1 MLYVFLCCA
10 VFPAPEKCSA
20 LLPVTSTL
28 STFTWARLR
37 LALSFLLWTV
47 SFLYFQNK
55 NSVSHWLRKAFP
67 GCLISSIYSCI
78 SFASD
83 VESSHS
89 LLTFCALCVPQKYEQ
104 ELFKLALPCLSAVAG
119 ALPPDYME
127 SNYVNMMEKQ
137 SSMDSD
143 GNFNPQP
150 VDTSK

>member
-1 MLYVFLCCA
+1 MVQLHFECYAPFWSPQYKMDIKVHA
-10 VFPAPEKCSA
+10 VHA
-20 LLPVTSTL
+20 TS
-28 STFTWARLR
+28 
-37 LALSFLLWTV
+37 
-47 SFLYFQNK
+47 
-55 NSVSHWLRKAFP
+55 
-67 GCLISSIYSCI
+67 CSSIICFGQSVAFIFRKIQFRNKKAILWLLGFTYI
-78 SFASD
+78 SFSND
-83 VESSHS
+83 DDCF
-89 LLTFCALCVPQKYEQ
+89 LWLFILYPLCGLQKYEQ

>member
-1 MLYVFLCCA
+1 MDSQFSLFSEQK
-10 VFPAPEKCSA
+10 FSF
-20 LLPVTSTL
+20 TL
-28 STFTWARLR
+28 K
-37 LALSFLLWTV
+37 V
-47 SFLYFQNK
+47 
-55 NSVSHWLRKAFP
+55 RKAILWLLRFMY
-67 GCLISSIYSCI
+67 CCI
-78 SFASD
+78 SFIDD
-83 VESSHS
+83 VESSRS
-89 LLTFCALCVPQKYEQ
+89 LLTFCSLCVPQKYEQ

>member
-1 MLYVFLCCA
+1 MDIKIH
-10 VFPAPEKCSA
+10 EWIQR
-20 LLPVTSTL
+20 STKQGPNL
-28 STFTWARLR
+28 S
-37 LALSFLLWTV
+37 
-47 SFLYFQNK
+47 Y
-55 NSVSHWLRKAFP
+55 
-67 GCLISSIYSCI
+67 SSIICFGQSVAFIFRKKKSQFHTKKTILWLLGFIYF
-78 SFASD
+78 SFSND
-83 VESSHS
+83 DDCF
-89 LLTFCALCVPQKYEQ
+89 LWLFIFYPLCGLQKYEQ

>member
-1 MLYVFLCCA
+1 MNSQFSVFSEQK
-10 VFPAPEKCSA
+10 FIF
-20 LLPVTSTL
+20 TL
-28 STFTWARLR
+28 STKAILW
-37 LALSFLLWTV
+37 LLGLT
-47 SFLYFQNK
+47 F
-55 NSVSHWLRKAFP
+55 
-67 GCLISSIYSCI
+67 
-78 SFASD
+78 D
-83 VESSHS
+83 VGSSHS
-89 LLTFCALCVPQKYEQ
+89 LLTFCPLCAPQKYEQ

>member
-1 MLYVFLCCA
+1 M
-10 VFPAPEKCSA
+10 
-20 LLPVTSTL
+20 
-28 STFTWARLR
+28 
-37 LALSFLLWTV
+37 
-47 SFLYFQNK
+47 
-55 NSVSHWLRKAFP
+55 
-67 GCLISSIYSCI
+67 YSCI
-78 SFASD
+78 SFTDD
-83 VESSHS
+83 VESSRS
-89 LLTFCALCVPQKYEQ
+89 LLTFCPLCVPQKYEQ